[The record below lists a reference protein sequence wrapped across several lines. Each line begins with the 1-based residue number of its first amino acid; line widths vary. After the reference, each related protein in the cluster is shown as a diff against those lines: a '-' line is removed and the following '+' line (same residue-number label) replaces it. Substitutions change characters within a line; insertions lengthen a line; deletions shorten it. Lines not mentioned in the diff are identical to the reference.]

1 MIFKKFG
8 DYMFYLLT
16 APLKKDKQHNQFYL
30 FFKVTGTVFD
40 DIKQDI
46 FKLRRQRISSTAEP
60 VMLDIIGQDRKMTRL
75 QGEPVEAWRKRL
87 QMKAIIAELAGSE
100 KGILLALESVGYD
113 YAYIEPLWKADPER
127 WAEINVVFQ
136 KDIDEEEYIDFQSI
150 KQAVMETKQASTFP
164 HFIFHYTTR
173 IQLLETLLLARVIC
187 RFILPFWTGI
197 RLLDGSWLLDGEDYL
212 NAELVRLPC
221 RTRHRTGFLIPERL
235 EEGTVT
241 VIHNL
246 WYLDGSYLLDGEQ
259 TIDAYKITEAI

>member
-1 MIFKKFG
+1 MIFKTFG
-8 DYMFYLLT
+8 EYMFYLLT
-16 APLKKDKQHNQFYL
+16 APLKKDKPQNQFYL
-30 FFKVTGTVFD
+30 YFKVTGTVFD

-100 KGILLALESVGYD
+100 KGILLALESVGYN
-113 YAYIEPLWKADPER
+113 YAYIDPLWKVDPER

-164 HFIFHYTTR
+164 HFIF
-173 IQLLETLLLARVIC
+173 Q
-187 RFILPFWTGI
+187 FWTGI
-197 RLLDGSWLLDGEDYL
+197 RLLDGSWLLDGDGYL
-212 NAELVRLPC
+212 NAELVSLPC
-221 RTRHRTGFLIPERL
+221 RTKHRTGFLIPERL
-235 EEGTVT
+235 EEGTIT
-241 VIHNL
+241 VSHNL
-246 WYLDGSYLLDGEQ
+246 WFLDGSYLLNGEQ